1 MCKIV
6 ATESAGRVV
15 DRAIQIH
22 GGYVVTKDLSPE
34 RWYRELRIRR
44 IGEGPNEAQR
54 HIIARDIIGAGL
66 R

>member
-1 MCKIV
+1 MKGVGVQFFLPNRNCK
-6 ATESAGRVV
+6 
-15 DRAIQIH
+15 DFP
-22 GGYVVTKDLSPE
+22 LE

-44 IGEGPNEAQR
+44 IGEGPNEVQR